1 MPQIL
6 DLKTNLKSLKYGQDQ
21 PGGGN
26 SGQPYQQV
34 DINKVDSGFNR
45 FRMTK
50 FDDGLVRGGVVGAAN
65 ASIVDTFRI
74 GKFFTDFPKGPLFI
88 VKQVGLQLA
97 NPKLEAKKLNT
108 SLPTGGQG
116 FLRNVGNFIA
126 NTANKVV
133 NAVGPTRIYNLGINT
148 LAQVPL
154 NAFGQHLVRHG
165 ILPVMDDS
173 TKYLAVAEANNQ
185 GVNAPNN
192 RLVDLKTRFR
202 LGDMTT
208 SANPQFFSNA
218 QRRAAGQVVA
228 GLFSL
233 ATGTASKPK
242 PIGFLNANGELAID
256 RYIGGAQSVYGIGN
270 TTILRRAFTED
281 AAKIDAAK
289 NRNYVA
295 QTVPTILIRKTA
307 DFGVSTKTKSIFGRT
322 VGSNTNNPFGLQS
335 AGTIE
340 TFNLNNGTN
349 GSFLNFIASN
359 KDKTGVNFTKLKA
372 SLDNATKNIP
382 SFLRLS
388 NRTSSTFVAA
398 GFPGLKALPNIP
410 STLLDKTIK
419 TYEPSLKAGTFTPAS
434 IIASSKDNTVSKKV
448 NSKFINTGFP
458 GLDSGGNILPTADDK
473 TIKTYQPSLKAGTF
487 TPAAVIS
494 GSRDTVSKRNNSD
507 YSKSGF
513 PGLDSTSNVPS
524 TAKDKTVK
532 TYKRSLFGAQ
542 VNASADLGKGS
553 KAISTYDS
561 GSSTLTEAKVDQNVI
576 PYGASKTY
584 AALRSKIKTSISQ
597 PTAGG
602 PNGGA
607 GGINFTTDATINM
620 VGKTGAEISAALL
633 NAFNRGND
641 RVIDLDSMALIF
653 NPLDPFTGNPL
664 KTLKFLGYI
673 TDYTEN
679 YDSGWGDV
687 KYTGRAESFYV
698 FNSFKRSV
706 NVGFNIP
713 CFRKEELEERHCA
726 LSELASVLAGK
737 YSDNGLLGGIITR
750 LKLGGYIN
758 NQPGIINTLTFNPIQ
773 DSSWDL
779 DSGLAFYLKVSF
791 TFTVIHNFL
800 PQFKDCGFLKDP
812 LPIKQKDP
820 EPKKEQEIIPQ
831 QTSSIAPPPGGDPIV
846 TLPDLGATRQR
857 AAIDN
862 TRVVPQNIK
871 QIPKVFGGF
880 GGGSFGG
887 AGAGGSWD
895 YVNAPKPTTTGPV
908 PRTSLVPNPF
918 VSNLGF

>member
-65 ASIVDTFRI
+65 ASVIDTFRI

-108 SLPTGGQG
+108 NLPTAGQG
-116 FLRNVGNFIA
+116 FLNNVGNFIA

-133 NAVGPTRIYNLGINT
+133 NAVGPTRLYNLGVNT

-208 SANPQFFSNA
+208 SANPQFFNNA

-307 DFGVSTKTKSIFGRT
+307 DFGISTKTTSIFGRAI
-322 VGSNTNNPFGLQS
+322 GSNNNNPFGLYTP
-335 AGTIE
+335 GTIE

-349 GSFLNFIASN
+349 GSFLNFVASN

-382 SFLRLS
+382 SFLKLS
-388 NRTSSTFVAA
+388 NRTSSTFTTAE
-398 GFPGLKALPNIP
+398 FPGLKSGKNIP

-419 TYEPSLKAGTFTPAS
+419 TYESSLKAGTF
-434 IIASSKDNTVSKKV
+434 I
-448 NSKFINTGFP
+448 
-458 GLDSGGNILPTADDK
+458 
-473 TIKTYQPSLKAGTF
+473 
-487 TPAAVIS
+487 PAAIVS
-494 GSRDTVSKRNNSD
+494 GSKDTVSKRTNSD

-513 PGLDSTSNVPS
+513 PGLINKVPS
-524 TAKDKTVK
+524 TSKDQTVK
-532 TYKRSLFGAQ
+532 TYQPSLLGALA
-542 VNASADLGKGS
+542 NNKEDLGKGS
-553 KAISTYDS
+553 NAISTYDPKN
-561 GSSTLTEAKVDQNVI
+561 STINTDQNVI

-607 GGINFTTDATINM
+607 GGTNFTTDATINM

-706 NVGFNIP
+706 SIGFNIP

-820 EPKKEQEIIPQ
+820 EQVKKQEVIPQ
-831 QTSSIAPPPGGDPIV
+831 QTSSLAPPPGGDPVV

-871 QIPKVFGGF
+871 SIPRVFGGF

-895 YVNAPKPTTTGPV
+895 YVNASKPTTTGPV